1 MNIMNDMN
9 NQFNDM
15 LFNFN
20 HMNNMNNMNHMDNF
34 NNNINE
40 LDNPY
45 DGYIKGNMFVNLYKP
60 YKNYRPIRL
69 VPNNEQAEMLLEVN
83 KLEFAS
89 HEIRLYL
96 DNFPN
101 DQKMISKFNEYRKM
115 TNEAIDRYQRKYGP
129 LLESDL
135 SNPNLF
141 SWQATPWPWEMEGR

>member
-9 NQFNDM
+9 NEYNDM

-20 HMNNMNNMNHMDNF
+20 MNNIKNLDNYNND
-34 NNNINE
+34 ITE

-45 DGYIKGNMFVNLYKP
+45 DGYIKGNMYVNLYKQ

-141 SWQATPWPWEMEGR
+141 SWQATAWPWEMEGR

>member
-9 NQFNDM
+9 NEYNDM

-20 HMNNMNNMNHMDNF
+20 MNNIKNLDNYNND
-34 NNNINE
+34 ITE

-45 DGYIKGNMFVNLYKP
+45 DGYIKGNMYVNLYKQ

-96 DNFPN
+96 DNYPN
-101 DQKMISKFNEYRKM
+101 DQRMISKFNEYRKM
-115 TNEAIDRYQRKYGP
+115 TNDAIDRYQRKYGP

-135 SNPNLF
+135 SDPSFF
-141 SWQATPWPWEMEGR
+141 SWQATAWPWEMEGR